1 MRYQSHRPLELI
13 SWRRFATLAPMPMT
27 LGVTAESDHVYVTAS
42 GEFSLDEAQRTFVQ
56 LLESVARFKRTKVL
70 FDGRMLVGEP
80 KMIERFYYAEFVAWS
95 VASFANGGLV
105 TLAPRFAYVLE
116 EPMLDPERFG
126 ETVAVNR
133 GMRVRAFD
141 NLEAA
146 RAWLELAP

>member
-1 MRYQSHRPLELI
+1 M
-13 SWRRFATLAPMPMT
+13 
-27 LGVTAESDHVYVTAS
+27 
-42 GEFSLDEAQRTFVQ
+42 
-56 LLESVARFKRTKVL
+56 
-70 FDGRMLVGEP
+70 
-80 KMIERFYYAEFVAWS
+80 
-95 VASFANGGLV
+95 ASFANGGLV